1 MTILLEMHMEIIMF
15 KKLLILLALYLFFTM
30 DFSCFKSIDSSC
42 MESIQDRL
50 VGLYSGTVDYIDNTF
65 IPFVDDKFEK
75 MDEEKSLAGNL
86 MDSLKK

>member
-1 MTILLEMHMEIIMF
+1 M
-15 KKLLILLALYLFFTM
+15 K
-30 DFSCFKSIDSSC
+30 
-42 MESIQDRL
+42 SIQDRL

>member
-1 MTILLEMHMEIIMF
+1 MF

-86 MDSLKK
+86 MDNLKK

>member
-1 MTILLEMHMEIIMF
+1 MF

-42 MESIQDRL
+42 MKSIQDRL

-86 MDSLKK
+86 MDNLKK

>member
-1 MTILLEMHMEIIMF
+1 MIKKLSILLV
-15 KKLLILLALYLFFTM
+15 LYLIFTM